1 LKGNCHCGR
10 YRFELTVPKIEGAI
24 SCTCS
29 LCRKKGYIWLSIT
42 PASSEDGQFKVVRD
56 DGFLREYQ
64 SAALRDKFC
73 SHCGTG
79 VLGEHV
85 VGPLEGQM
93 LVNVRAVQG
102 VNPFE
107 LEPLLKTVSLPEP
120 EQPISAPP
128 PAAPEAPT
136 AHHTGSCH
144 CGKVR
149 LELLTP
155 IEDQEVREDNCS
167 SCVRASSLHLSEP
180 GAWAEADSAC
190 GKQTK
195 QDAYVGVYP
204 TESQVRIHGKEHMF
218 EYLYGRR
225 FIGFARC
232 ETCGVVVFLNVYGP
246 PLSAY
251 DHLPP
256 ERRERAL
263 AIHHTNMT
271 LLPLNVRILDVDLAT
286 LRVQRSDEGTKGY
299 VLDP

>member
-1 LKGNCHCGR
+1 MDAGNPAYRGNCHCGR
-10 YRFELTVPKIEGAI
+10 YRFELAVPKIEGAI
-24 SCTCS
+24 SCACS
-29 LCRKKGYIWLSIT
+29 LCRKKGYIWLPFT
-42 PASSEDGQFKVVRD
+42 PASSENGQFKVVRD

-85 VGPLEGQM
+85 VGPLKGQM
-93 LVNVRAVQG
+93 LVNVRTVQG

-107 LEPLLKTVSLPEP
+107 LEPLLKTVSLPDP
-120 EQPISAPP
+120 EQPLPISALPR
-128 PAAPEAPT
+128 AAPEAPT

-155 IEDQEVREDNCS
+155 IEDQEVKEDNCS
-167 SCVRASSLHLSEP
+167 SC
-180 GAWAEADSAC
+180 
-190 GKQTK
+190 
-195 QDAYVGVYP
+195 DAYVGVYP
-204 TESQVRIHGKEHMF
+204 TKSQVRIHGREHTF

-225 FIGFARC
+225 FIGFAHC
-232 ETCGVVVFLNVYGP
+232 ETCGVIVFLNVYGP

-271 LLPLNVRILDVDLAT
+271 LLPLNVRTLDVDLAA
-286 LRVQRSDEGTKGY
+286 LRVKRSDEGTKGY